1 MRVITD
7 TGELNSLD
15 TIIIQGRGELDPYN
29 QRLRFKSGKDYT
41 HPDFSAP
48 TYNPSTQTYDFTWAN
63 RGPYVALV
71 SPRDGSVGTP
81 VWSNIGLEYIDS
93 TLATAGD
100 VITFNG
106 LSVVW
111 SPGGGGGGGGVTSA
125 SLSMPSAFTVTGS
138 PITSVGTFIVSG
150 AGTSSQYIDGTGALQ
165 TFPSVGGGIKSGTAS
180 GTNNYTVTISGV
192 SSYTDGDAYVIKFTN
207 GNDDDSDININGL
220 GVKNLVKQFDVRVT
234 GGDIVSG
241 QDLIIIYDGTNFQT
255 LGVAPNQLF
264 AYVTNDDSVTI
275 NKGQPVYAFGS
286 AGNRMSVKL
295 ASNLQDS
302 TSAQTVGV
310 VFSTS
315 IAPNQ
320 KGFII
325 TQGVIS
331 NVNTSAYTAGAQL
344 YLGATAGTLTATK
357 PYAPNHLVYIGIVE
371 RANAGNGQIYVKPQ
385 NGYELDEL
393 HDVDLITSA
402 PVNNDLLTYVT
413 GSPNLWKNRSLGSIL
428 GGTTSQYLRGDGT
441 LATTPTGTVTGVTAT
456 SPITS
461 SGGTAPVIS
470 TSMATNRLIGR
481 STAGTGVMEEI
492 QVGNFLTLSSGVLS
506 SVPPIEL
513 SQVYTTAWNLAPT
526 IILAAASGGTSTSA
540 NQWYIIPKYLPP
552 NTSISDIG
560 VRIST
565 LSSSLTGRL
574 AIYTSTYDSTNKGFI
589 PDSRVANS
597 GALTISGTGFV
608 SFTLPST
615 IQVSGW
621 VFFVVGFTSTTC
633 TFRNVNSNSVIGLPA
648 LVNSGSPLN
657 TDTTVRN
664 GMYTNTS
671 NARTSD
677 PPNPWTGALSQVNS
691 NIPAI
696 FFFIP

>member
-1 MRVITD
+1 
-7 TGELNSLD
+7 
-15 TIIIQGRGELDPYN
+15 
-29 QRLRFKSGKDYT
+29 
-41 HPDFSAP
+41 
-48 TYNPSTQTYDFTWAN
+48 
-63 RGPYVALV
+63 
-71 SPRDGSVGTP
+71 
-81 VWSNIGLEYIDS
+81 
-93 TLATAGD
+93 
-100 VITFNG
+100 
-106 LSVVW
+106 
-111 SPGGGGGGGGVTSA
+111 
-125 SLSMPSAFTVTGS
+125 
-138 PITSVGTFIVSG
+138 
-150 AGTSSQYIDGTGALQ
+150 
-165 TFPSVGGGIKSGTAS
+165 
-180 GTNNYTVTISGV
+180 
-192 SSYTDGDAYVIKFTN
+192 
-207 GNDDDSDININGL
+207 
-220 GVKNLVKQFDVRVT
+220 
-234 GGDIVSG
+234 
-241 QDLIIIYDGTNFQT
+241 
-255 LGVAPNQLF
+255 LF

-275 NKGQPVYAFGS
+275 TKGQPVYAFGA

-295 ASNLQDS
+295 ANNTSDS

-310 VFSTS
+310 VFSSS

-331 NVNTSAYTAGAQL
+331 GVNTSAYSPGAQL

-402 PVNNDLLTYVT
+402 PVNNDLLTYVS
-413 GSPNLWKNRSLGSIL
+413 GVPNLWKNRSLGAIL
-428 GGTTSQYLRGDGT
+428 GGTTSQYVRGDGT

-589 PDSRVANS
+589 PNSRVANS

-621 VFFVVGFTSTTC
+621 VFFVVGFTATTC